1 MEVGESVGTAVAAA
15 GSEVVGAREEVLDA
29 GVVSPGGGEVER
41 RVAGIRMK
49 CESNRLSLDC
59 QNPDLSLLM
68 QLLVSSGD
76 TFWAD

>member
-1 MEVGESVGTAVAAA
+1 MEVGESIGAV

-49 CESNRLSLDC
+49 CESN
-59 QNPDLSLLM
+59 
-68 QLLVSSGD
+68 
-76 TFWAD
+76 